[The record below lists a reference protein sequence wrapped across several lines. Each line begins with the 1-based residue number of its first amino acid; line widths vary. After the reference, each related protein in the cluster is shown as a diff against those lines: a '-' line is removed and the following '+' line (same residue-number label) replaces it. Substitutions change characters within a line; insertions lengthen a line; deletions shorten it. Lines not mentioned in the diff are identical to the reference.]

1 MVISLSHRLT
11 ALAEAGRTGALHI
24 GGTPGGVVYLVAG
37 RITHAESPA
46 CPGIGDRLI
55 GSGRLSAAQ
64 WRAAYEAG
72 HDAGNV
78 GRVLLRDGHL
88 GHHELACRVVATI
101 TAVTHALLQADGAP
115 LVFVPGERHW
125 FGTITQADLGN
136 LGPETARRLLAR
148 PMPRGARSVR
158 CRRRS
163 PVPG

>member
-1 MVISLSHRLT
+1 MISLSHRLA

-24 GGTPGGVVYLVAG
+24 GGTPGGTVYLVAG

-46 CPGIGDRLI
+46 CPGIGERLI
-55 GSGRLSAAQ
+55 ASGRLSAVQ
-64 WRAAYEAG
+64 WRAAYDAG
-72 HDAGNV
+72 HRARQV

-101 TAVTHALLQADGAP
+101 TAVTHVLLQADDAP
-115 LVFVPGERHW
+115 MLFVAGERHW
-125 FGTITQADLGN
+125 FGTIAEVDLDLG
-136 LGPETARRLLAR
+136 PQAARRLLAR
-148 PMPRGARSVR
+148 PLPRGARSVR